1 MSPVTVRDF
10 EKIKGLSDL
19 RAARDGKHA
28 VFCVTHAD
36 IGENRYKSHLEL
48 LDIETGETRPLTAG
62 DGQGFVFS
70 DDGESVIF
78 PALRSEAD
86 KKAVESGEELT
97 VFYRLPLGA
106 ARRARPSASKRR
118 LKRLKAWAAG
128 NGWSA
133 TCAICRAP
141 ICAASSRKS
150 GPRCW
155 HDGKK
160 SPKSSTSSTSCPSG
174 MTGAGMSTKSAP
186 ACRCSMS

>member
-97 VFYRLPLGA
+97 VFYRLPLGGG
-106 ARRARPSASKRR
+106 ARGLPHRSA
-118 LKRLKAWAAG
+118 G
-128 NGWSA
+128 
-133 TCAICRAP
+133 
-141 ICAASSRKS
+141 
-150 GPRCW
+150 
-155 HDGKK
+155 
-160 SPKSSTSSTSCPSG
+160 
-174 MTGAGMSTKSAP
+174 
-186 ACRCSMS
+186 